1 MRGGIEG
8 HQDVREVVT
17 DAEPVAPF
25 HRSQPE
31 GRGRRAARLNER
43 QVTVTNPDGSKT
55 THTYWSA

>member
-8 HQDVREVVT
+8 RQDVPKVVT

-25 HRSQPE
+25 QRTRPE
-31 GRGRRAARLNER
+31 DRGWRAARLNER
-43 QVTVTNPDGSKT
+43 EVTVTNPDGSAT